1 MTIHMSPDQYK
12 QLLDKGDEHILLD
25 IREPWE
31 VAKAR
36 IEPSV
41 HMPFT
46 HLLENLEDFDKSQ
59 KIVVYC
65 HLGIR
70 SLNACVFLREQG
82 FKDVLSLEGG
92 IEAWAQQVDK
102 SIPLY

>member
-1 MTIHMSPDQYK
+1 MMIHLSSFDYK
-12 QLLDKGDEHILLD
+12 KIRDSGHDHVLLD

-36 IEPSV
+36 IDPSV

-46 HLLENLEDFDKSQ
+46 QLLDNVDDFKKDQ
-59 KIVVYC
+59 KIIVYC

-92 IEAWAQQVDK
+92 IEAWARHVDK
-102 SIPLY
+102 NIPLY